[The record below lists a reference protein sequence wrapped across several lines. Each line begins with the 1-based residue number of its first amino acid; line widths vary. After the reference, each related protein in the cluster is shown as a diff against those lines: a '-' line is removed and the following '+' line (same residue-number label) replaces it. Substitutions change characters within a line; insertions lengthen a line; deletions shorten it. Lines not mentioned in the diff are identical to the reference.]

1 MDILLGIALSAHLG
15 LEGDYNSIH
24 PHVRVE
30 HNQAIAGAYYNS
42 EEKVSLYGGYRFE
55 PIDSVG
61 VELGVVNGYP
71 AIGGVTP
78 YIRGTYDSG
87 NTRFFI
93 APGAEKRNE
102 EITVGAVIGIEF
114 LLK

>member
-61 VELGVVNGYP
+61 VELGLVNGYP
-71 AIGGVTP
+71 SIGGVTP
-78 YIRGTYDSG
+78 YIRGTYDLG

-93 APGAEKRNE
+93 APGAEKQNE

>member
-30 HNQAIAGAYYNS
+30 QNQAIAGAYYNS
-42 EEKVSLYGGYRFE
+42 ENRVGIYGGYRFE
-55 PIDSVG
+55 PMDNVG
-61 VELGVVNGYP
+61 LELGLVNGYP
-71 AIGGVTP
+71 AIGGVVP
-78 YIRGTYDSG
+78 YIRGTYDLG

-102 EITVGAVIGIEF
+102 ETTIGAVIGIEF